1 MEIIWHSNCS
11 ISKVLGDTA
20 IIIVYALS
28 ISAFALQWWNWIVA
42 IGIWPAEPKVLTI
55 WPFTKKFLSPGLAL
69 WHLDIGKLHLLG
81 SCLAGS
87 LPCSHEKGRGQER
100 RDEFLGSCCSV
111 TQSCPTLCDPMD
123 CSMQGFPVHH
133 QLPELAQ
140 TCPSSLWCHPAI
152 SSSVIPF
159 SSCLQSF
166 PASGSFQMSQFFTS
180 GGQSFGV
187 SVQHQSFQWIFKTD
201 LL

>member
-123 CSMQGFPVHH
+123 CSMLGSPVLHH
-133 QLPELAQ
+133 LPELSQ
-140 TCPSSLWCHPAI
+140 THVPWVGDAIQPSHPL
-152 SSSVIPF
+152 SSPSAPAF
-159 SSCLQSF
+159 TLS
-166 PASGSFQMSQFFTS
+166 PASGSFLISQFFAS
-180 GGQSFGV
+180 GGQSIGASASA
-187 SVQHQSFQWIFKTD
+187 SVLPVNIQD
-201 LL
+201 